1 MAMISNWLAGERK
14 RIEMRLIFVILIATI
29 GPTSWVLGQSSSLFR
44 SHRALQQARL
54 AATTQPASNGAL
66 RANAGVT
73 ARPNSQRNEILTRM
87 SLTAVSP
94 PEPTVIKVNDL
105 IGVIVR
111 HRYRA
116 ETDASMEQDNEWK
129 LTAKLDA
136 WFRIH
141 DQKLAQQLFRGGK
154 PEVKF
159 KNKSEVD
166 NEGAT
171 DRSDILET
179 RMMGKVID
187 VKPNGNLIIIAAY
200 SIGTDMDTQT
210 LVLSGEI
217 NSRDIKPDRTVTSD
231 KIFDLKIGTASHGA
245 VVDTVKRG
253 WFKELL
259 DKMKPF

>member
-1 MAMISNWLAGERK
+1 
-14 RIEMRLIFVILIATI
+14 
-29 GPTSWVLGQSSSLFR
+29 
-44 SHRALQQARL
+44 HRARQQAQS

-73 ARPNSQRNEILTRM
+73 VRPNSPRNEILTRL

-111 HRYRA
+111 HRYNSKS
-116 ETDASMEQDNEWK
+116 DAKLKQDSEWD
-129 LTAKLDA
+129 LTAKLEA

-141 DQKLAQQLFRGGK
+141 DRKLVQQPLRGGK
-154 PEVKF
+154 PEVNF
-159 KNKSEVD
+159 NNTNDMNNKVKS
-166 NEGAT
+166 
-171 DRSDILET
+171 DRKDILET

-200 SIGTDMDTQT
+200 SIGTDLDTQT
-210 LVLSGEI
+210 LVMSGEV

-245 VVDTVKRG
+245 VVDTIKRG
-253 WFKELL
+253 WFKELVDSL
-259 DKMKPF
+259 KPF

>member
-1 MAMISNWLAGERK
+1 ER
-14 RIEMRLIFVILIATI
+14 RPILVILIATL
-29 GPTSWVLGQSSSLFR
+29 GPAGWALGQSSSLFR
-44 SHRALQQARL
+44 IHRARRMKEA
-54 AATTQPASNGAL
+54 AATTRPATNGAL
-66 RANAGVT
+66 RANAGVA
-73 ARPNSQRNEILTRM
+73 ARPNSLGNLPLARY

-105 IGVIVR
+105 IGVIIR
-111 HRYRA
+111 HRYNSKTKA
-116 ETDASMEQDNEWK
+116 KLEQDSEWD
-129 LTAKLDA
+129 LSAKLEA

-141 DQKLAQQLFRGGK
+141 DRKLVQQPLRGGK
-154 PEVKF
+154 PEVNF
-159 KNKSEVD
+159 NNTSELDNKVKS
-166 NEGAT
+166 
-171 DRSDILET
+171 DRRDILET

-200 SIGTDMDTQT
+200 SIGTDLDTQT

-245 VVDTVKRG
+245 IVDTIKRG

-259 DKMKPF
+259 DNLKPF